1 MPLDVLSSCL
11 HTAQP
16 LCPVLNQQ
24 LLNKSFFWLFGFFLN
39 LFCKKMFLLWSYLDQ
54 ESLYKVLG
62 RHLDMA
68 RPLQFAREDL
78 LIDPKW
84 VVVVERWIT

>member
-1 MPLDVLSSCL
+1 M
-11 HTAQP
+11 
-16 LCPVLNQQ
+16 
-24 LLNKSFFWLFGFFLN
+24 
-39 LFCKKMFLLWSYLDQ
+39 YLDE

-62 RHLDMA
+62 GHLYMT

-84 VVVVERWIT
+84 VVVVERWVTWNTFSGLSKHIVCFVFWGKHKNDDPKRHNFVGKAHLLTSRK

>member
-1 MPLDVLSSCL
+1 MCL
-11 HTAQP
+11 
-16 LCPVLNQQ
+16 LC
-24 LLNKSFFWLFGFFLN
+24 
-39 LFCKKMFLLWSYLDQ
+39 SYLDQ
-54 ESLYKVLG
+54 ESLYKVFG

-68 RPLQFAREDL
+68 RPLQLAREDL